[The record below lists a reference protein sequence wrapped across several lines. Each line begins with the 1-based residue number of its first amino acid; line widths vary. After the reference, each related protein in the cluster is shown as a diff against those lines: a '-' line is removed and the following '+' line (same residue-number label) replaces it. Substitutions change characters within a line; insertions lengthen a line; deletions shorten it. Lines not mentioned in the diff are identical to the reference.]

1 MVLDWMLPG
10 RSGLEVLKTLRAR
23 GFKKPVL
30 LLTARDALKDRVAGL
45 DGGADDYLIKP
56 FALTELGA
64 RLRALLRR
72 TRADS
77 RAEESQTYWP
87 IPDLDVVLPLLPYLR
102 RRKSIRSPRPHFY
115 SPFYL

>member
-1 MVLDWMLPG
+1 MLPG

-72 TRADS
+72 TTADS
-77 RAEESQTYWP
+77 RTEERQTYWRAAGREGVTSLLRG
-87 IPDLDVVLPLLPYLR
+87 IRGGWGRVLKLARDDCL
-102 RRKSIRSPRPHFY
+102 
-115 SPFYL
+115 